1 MLIDI
6 SIAWQLTMEKPE
18 YAVTQSCFNAN
29 LIVVHNIKEKR
40 DQDFIL
46 LY

>member
-1 MLIDI
+1 
-6 SIAWQLTMEKPE
+6 MEKPE

-29 LIVVHNIKEKR
+29 LIVIHNIKEKH